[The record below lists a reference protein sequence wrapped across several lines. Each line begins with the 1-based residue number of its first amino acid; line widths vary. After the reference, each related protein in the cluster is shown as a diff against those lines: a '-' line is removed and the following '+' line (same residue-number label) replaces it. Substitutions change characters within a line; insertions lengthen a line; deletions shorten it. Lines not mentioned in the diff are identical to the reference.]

1 MKDDGQCE
9 NDMYMDMSSLGL
21 PLVEGPLILRSF
33 RRMPKHTCY
42 VLVLTI
48 HQAISINCMQ
58 LV

>member
-33 RRMPKHTCY
+33 RRMPKHTCS
-42 VLVLTI
+42 VLVDF
-48 HQAISINCMQ
+48 S
-58 LV
+58 

>member
-9 NDMYMDMSSLGL
+9 NDMYIGDSDSDMSSLGL

-42 VLVLTI
+42 ALVDF
-48 HQAISINCMQ
+48 S
-58 LV
+58 

>member
-33 RRMPKHTCY
+33 RRMPKHTLACY
-42 VLVLTI
+42 VLVDF
-48 HQAISINCMQ
+48 S
-58 LV
+58 